1 MGPQDATF
9 RMTGVVPRAD
19 ENVSA
24 TVRMTVIVGGFET
37 NARAGA
43 GKGEKFL
50 GDFS

>member
-1 MGPQDATF
+1 MF
-9 RMTGVVPRAD
+9 RMTVVVPRAD
-19 ENVSA
+19 DSA
-24 TVRMTVIVGGFET
+24 SAMVRMTVIVGGFET